1 MQGWDSVLCSMV
13 QVGAKWLRSGQNKEV
28 KTMVTD
34 SVIPPVAVGPRI
46 CWLHLSKILPFFST
60 KTTEFYHMVTAVII
74 FIFCLYDLPNLGFKP
89 ALFPV
94 CD

>member
-1 MQGWDSVLCSMV
+1 M
-13 QVGAKWLRSGQNKEV
+13 
-28 KTMVTD
+28 
-34 SVIPPVAVGPRI
+34 IPPVAVGPRI

-60 KTTEFYHMVTAVII
+60 KTTELYYMVTAVIMKI
-74 FIFCLYDLPNLGFKP
+74 IIFCLHDLTSLGFKP